1 MTDTANT
8 PDQSPDAHP
17 DRSPE
22 EDDRDGVL
30 EKALNRVVA
39 MNSSLARRHV
49 ERFGAGKTGKALLK
63 RLDRQYRLAVV
74 GSGSAV
80 GAAAIVPG
88 FGTAASVALTG
99 GQTLATVEATM
110 LYVLSYAE
118 ATGVEVDDVDRRRV
132 LLMAVLLGQ
141 TGQQVV
147 EKVLGNSDEHWGA
160 LVADGAPKEVVRHL
174 NRELRGRFLKTY
186 GVQQGL
192 MALARLL
199 PFGAGAAAGAIAGA
213 ASSGAVIKA
222 TRRAFAV

>member
-1 MTDTANT
+1 MADTPGT
-8 PDQSPDAHP
+8 PDGTDDDA
-17 DRSPE
+17 
-22 EDDRDGVL
+22 DDRDGVL
-30 EKALNRVVA
+30 EKALNRVVS
-39 MNSSLARRHV
+39 MNSGLARRHV
-49 ERFGAGKTGKALLK
+49 EHFGAGKTGNALLR
-63 RLDRQYRLAVV
+63 RLDRQYRLAVT
-74 GSGSAV
+74 GSGAAV

-88 FGTAASVALTG
+88 LGTAASVVLTG
-99 GQTLATVEATM
+99 GQAVATLEATM

-160 LVADGAPKEVVRHL
+160 LVAHGAPQKVIKQV
-174 NRELRGRFLKTY
+174 NRELRGRFFRAY
-186 GVQQGL
+186 GVQQGVL
-192 MALARLL
+192 ALARLL
-199 PFGAGAAAGAIAGA
+199 PFGAGAAVGGVAGA